1 MWGCAYPAGLQAPSA
16 PSMLLLQMAA
26 TEAAHAKS
34 DEAKQDNRI
43 YVVLVRKFLILQSP
57 GR

>member
-26 TEAAHAKS
+26 TEVARANS
-34 DEAKQDNRI
+34 DEAKQDI
-43 YVVLVRKFLILQSP
+43 ESILRWSESC
-57 GR
+57 

>member
-26 TEAAHAKS
+26 TEAAHANS
-34 DEAKQDNRI
+34 DEAKQGI
-43 YVVLVRKFLILQSP
+43 ESTLCWSESF
-57 GR
+57 